1 MSIAAPKQ
9 TKLLGATVRGLGV
22 IVAVSS
28 TLTYGYA
35 IVEGSDRVN
44 HRVAFSALKRSE
56 VEFPLEPQPFTTRVE
71 RVGYG
76 TWDEIH
82 ALVPAQPVVLAV
94 AA

>member
-9 TKLLGATVRGLGV
+9 TKLLGATVRDLGV

-35 IVEGSDRVN
+35 IVEGADRVN
-44 HRVAFSALKRSE
+44 HRVAFSALKRDE

-82 ALVPAQPVVLAV
+82 SLVPARAVVLAV